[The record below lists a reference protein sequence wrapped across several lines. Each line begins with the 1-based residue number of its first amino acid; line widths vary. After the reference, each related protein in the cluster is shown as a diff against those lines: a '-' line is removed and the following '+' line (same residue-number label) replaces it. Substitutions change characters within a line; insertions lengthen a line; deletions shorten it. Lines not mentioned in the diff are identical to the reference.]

1 VQSYLAIW
9 EELLPYRKQQI
20 IIEQVLLSKYKY
32 KKPNKEIASFIA
44 DSYIL
49 TPQFAKWAVDNIL
62 KEN

>member
-1 VQSYLAIW
+1 MQSYLAMW
-9 EELLPYRKQQI
+9 EELLPYRKQQL

-32 KKPNKEIASFIA
+32 KRSNKEIASFIS

-49 TPQFAKWAVDNIL
+49 TPQFAKWTVDNIL